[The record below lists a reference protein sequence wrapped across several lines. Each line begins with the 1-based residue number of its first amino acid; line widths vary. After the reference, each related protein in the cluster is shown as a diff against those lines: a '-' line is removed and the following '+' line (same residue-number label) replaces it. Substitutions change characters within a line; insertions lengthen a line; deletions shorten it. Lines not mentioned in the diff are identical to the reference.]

1 MLELEEDLCPAGCV
15 PPENAWDLYRGR
27 IAGNYRIVY
36 RVFSEAKENP
46 HHSHSTPKHRVRGA
60 LKQTN
65 AGWARFHPP
74 PNHTPVTADCG
85 GQNDNFAGPS
95 IEEARIN
102 LIEALTL
109 FSETADP
116 SEVASRFHDEVFVT
130 QVDVLVA

>member
-1 MLELEEDLCPAGCV
+1 MATRWNVSVHKRAERELRVLFDNEETGILKDAFALMLELEEDHCPAGCV

-85 GQNDNFAGPS
+85 GQND
-95 IEEARIN
+95 
-102 LIEALTL
+102 
-109 FSETADP
+109 
-116 SEVASRFHDEVFVT
+116 
-130 QVDVLVA
+130 VLVA